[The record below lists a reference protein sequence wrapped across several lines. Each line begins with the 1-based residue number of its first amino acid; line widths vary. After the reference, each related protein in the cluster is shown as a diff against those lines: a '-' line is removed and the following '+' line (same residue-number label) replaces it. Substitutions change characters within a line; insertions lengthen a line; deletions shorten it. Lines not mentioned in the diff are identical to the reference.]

1 MIRDIKTGNLYF
13 LRNGKIICIDRMD
26 PNEMFLAGN
35 AQDKNHFLSYNV
47 YTEDNVTE
55 ACNKKEYIL
64 LRNAKLHWKLVCIYM
79 QKNRFLKL
87 AEIKAPLL
95 VGGVYVRVQEKIFDY
110 QEALARRYNEE
121 LVEKLTEEDEIQYRY
136 AHQKRT
142 NHFWHRKKP

>member
-1 MIRDIKTGNLYF
+1 MIRDIKTGHLYF

-26 PNEMFLAGN
+26 PNEMFFADN

-64 LRNAKLHWKLVCIYM
+64 LRNAKLHGKLLYLHAKEI
-79 QKNRFLKL
+79 RFLKL

-95 VGGVYVRVQEKIFDY
+95 VDGIHVRVQEKIFDY
-110 QEALARRYNEE
+110 QETLARRYNEE

>member
-1 MIRDIKTGNLYF
+1 MIIYIKTGHLYF

-26 PNEMFLAGN
+26 PNEMFFAGN
-35 AQDKNHFLSYNV
+35 AQDKNNFLIYNV
-47 YTEDNVTE
+47 YIEDNVTE

-64 LRNAKLHWKLVCIYM
+64 LRNAKLDDKLLYLHSKEII
-79 QKNRFLKL
+79 FLKL

-95 VGGVYVRVQEKIFDY
+95 VDGVHVRVQEKIFDY

-121 LVEKLTEEDEIQYRY
+121 LVEKLTEEDKIQYRY

-142 NHFWHRKKP
+142 NHFWHRKKS